1 MRIKDVMTHPPV
13 TCRTDMHMDAVVR
26 LMSEF
31 DCGMVVLVDR
41 AGRLAGVITDRDV
54 CLAMLKYGQTLADTR
69 ISDVVENQVFSCGAD
84 DRLESAIGLMRDLLI
99 RRMPVTDDAGIPI
112 GVLSIDDVARVAYK
126 AKFGSL
132 DREFIRAMAAIG
144 RPKAAAA

>member
-1 MRIKDVMTHPPV
+1 
-13 TCRTDMHMDAVVR
+13 
-26 LMSEF
+26 
-31 DCGMVVLVDR
+31 
-41 AGRLAGVITDRDV
+41 
-54 CLAMLKYGQTLADTR
+54 
-69 ISDVVENQVFSCGAD
+69 
-84 DRLESAIGLMRDLLI
+84 MRDLLI

-132 DREFIRAMAAIG
+132 DREFIRAMAVIG